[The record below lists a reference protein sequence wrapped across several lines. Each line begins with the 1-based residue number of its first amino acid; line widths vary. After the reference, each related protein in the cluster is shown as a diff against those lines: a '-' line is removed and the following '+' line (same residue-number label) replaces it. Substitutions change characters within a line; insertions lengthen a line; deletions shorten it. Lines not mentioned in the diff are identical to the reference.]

1 MQQSACAT
9 ASSRDECQLNP
20 ADSSASHFALGSD
33 YHPPDSTCTREQS
46 DAYRAAIDSM
56 HEHFSRHTA
65 IINPLLLSVAHLNA
79 LSPSAPLPLLHALTQ
94 AAQALRHSIA
104 VQNSLLLAL
113 AARPGPV
120 SALSP
125 SPATDPVLQ
134 ALAGQGALAEL
145 RAAQKAASDLAASVD
160 YENSA

>member
-9 ASSRDECQLNP
+9 ASSRDECQLSP

-33 YHPPDSTCTREQS
+33 YHPPDSTCTGEQS
-46 DAYRAAIDSM
+46 DAYRAVIDNM
-56 HEHFSRHTA
+56 REHFSRHTA
-65 IINPLLLSVAHLNA
+65 IINPLLLSVTQLNA

-104 VQNSLLLAL
+104 MHYSLLLAL

-120 SALSP
+120 STLSP

-134 ALAGQGALAEL
+134 SLAGQGALAEL
-145 RAAQKAASDLAASVD
+145 LAAQKAASDLAASVAD
-160 YENSA
+160 